1 MELRDY
7 LRILHRNW
15 IIMLALLLVG
25 LIGGAA
31 YAFTQAP
38 KYVASTQLYVSVRS
52 EGAAT
57 GDLVQGTTFARQMVT
72 TYVDVIG
79 TGLVLEP
86 VIDELKL
93 DTTVAGLASR
103 VSATTPLNTVTINI
117 SVTDNDPETAAA
129 IANQTAISFADAVQ
143 NTLEKPATEE
153 ATSPVNITVTD
164 PATAP
169 TRPSSP
175 NVPLLIML
183 GALLGLAAGI
193 AIAVLRHVL
202 DVRIHTLHDIE
213 QITDRPM
220 LGGIAFDPEA
230 QKRPLI
236 VHADPRSPRSE
247 SFRTLRTNLQFLNV
261 DSGPRTLVV
270 SSAGPGEG
278 KSTTTANLAIA
289 LAETGVRVALIDGDL
304 RLPRVADYMGVEG
317 GVGLTNVL
325 IGRVDVADALQ
336 KWGANQLYVL
346 PSGPVPPN
354 PSELLGSA
362 AMDRMLASL
371 EEYFDFVL
379 IDAPP
384 LLLVTDAAVVGKKT
398 SGVILV
404 AASGKTKKQEL
415 AGAIRTL
422 ETAGVSML
430 GTVVTMLPTKG
441 PDSYGYGAYTY
452 GATSHVEQDPV
463 QLADSETRPRR
474 VKARSKAKAK
484 V

>member
-1 MELRDY
+1 M
-7 LRILHRNW
+7 
-15 IIMLALLLVG
+15 
-25 LIGGAA
+25 
-31 YAFTQAP
+31 
-38 KYVASTQLYVSVRS
+38 
-52 EGAAT
+52 
-57 GDLVQGTTFARQMVT
+57 
-72 TYVDVIG
+72 
-79 TGLVLEP
+79 
-86 VIDELKL
+86 
-93 DTTVAGLASR
+93 
-103 VSATTPLNTVTINI
+103 
-117 SVTDNDPETAAA
+117 
-129 IANQTAISFADAVQ
+129 
-143 NTLEKPATEE
+143 
-153 ATSPVNITVTD
+153 
-164 PATAP
+164 
-169 TRPSSP
+169 
-175 NVPLLIML
+175 
-183 GALLGLAAGI
+183 
-193 AIAVLRHVL
+193 
-202 DVRIHTLHDIE
+202 
-213 QITDRPM
+213 
-220 LGGIAFDPEA
+220 
-230 QKRPLI
+230 
-236 VHADPRSPRSE
+236 
-247 SFRTLRTNLQFLNV
+247 
-261 DSGPRTLVV
+261 
-270 SSAGPGEG
+270 
-278 KSTTTANLAIA
+278 
-289 LAETGVRVALIDGDL
+289 RVALIDGDL

>member
-1 MELRDY
+1 VEIRDY

-86 VIDELKL
+86 VIEELGL
-93 DTTVAGLASR
+93 DATVSGLASR
-103 VSATTPLNTVTINI
+103 VTATTPLNTVTINI
-117 SVTDNDPETAAA
+117 SVTDTDPETAAA
-129 IANQTAISFADAVQ
+129 IANQTAISFTDAVQ
-143 NTLEKPATEE
+143 NTLEKPAAEG

-175 NVPLLIML
+175 NIPLLVLI
-183 GALLGLAAGI
+183 GGLLGLAAGI

-213 QITDRPM
+213 QLTDRPM
-220 LGGIAFDPEA
+220 LGGIAFDPDA
-230 QKRPLI
+230 QRRPLI

-247 SFRTLRTNLQFLNV
+247 SFRTLRTNLQFLGV

-270 SSAGPGEG
+270 SSSGPGEG

-289 LAETGVRVALIDGDL
+289 LAETGVRVALLDGDL
-304 RLPRVADYMGVEG
+304 RLPRIADYMGMEG

-325 IGRVDVADALQ
+325 IGQVELADALQ
-336 KWGANQLYVL
+336 KWGANQLFVL

-362 AMDRMLASL
+362 AMDRTLASL
-371 EEYFDFVL
+371 EEYFDYVL

-452 GATSHVEQDPV
+452 GSTSQMEQDPV
-463 QLADSETRPRR
+463 QLPESATRPRR
-474 VKARSKAKAK
+474 GRARAKAK